1 MHVMTLLLLLLLF
14 TVMYLVYIYLFLY
27 FFFVFLLYWRA
38 WQALLLLGK
47 GAKDAGPSTRCAL
60 LPLMAE
66 SFLTYFATTG

>member
-1 MHVMTLLLLLLLF
+1 ML
-14 TVMYLVYIYLFLY
+14 
-27 FFFVFLLYWRA
+27 A

-47 GAKDAGPSTRCAL
+47 GAKDAGPSTRSAL